1 MRKMRYF
8 LMALTKIFNDK
19 NALPYKNKESQ
30 SSDSQLL
37 DKSKAQS
44 PYNDNN
50 KQPINFITQNNNNS
64 NDQHQKNIQLKTEA
78 KI

>member
-1 MRKMRYF
+1 MTKMLY
-8 LMALTKIFNDK
+8 LIKIKKAN
-19 NALPYKNKESQ
+19 LLIL
-30 SSDSQLL
+30 QLL

>member
-8 LMALTKIFNDK
+8 LMALNKIFNDK
-19 NALPYKNKESQ
+19 NALPYKNKEGQ
-30 SSDSQLL
+30 SSDAQLL